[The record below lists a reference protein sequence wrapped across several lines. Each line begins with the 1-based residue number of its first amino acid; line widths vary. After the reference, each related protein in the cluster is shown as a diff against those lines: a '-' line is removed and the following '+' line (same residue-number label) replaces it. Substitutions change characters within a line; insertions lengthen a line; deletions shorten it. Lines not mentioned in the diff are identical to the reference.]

1 MAVLKHS
8 SFGDL
13 TGVSVGGVTQY
24 LGIKYASL
32 KNRLSAAK
40 LYDGTPGSSV
50 DATKL
55 GPTAPSPPSG
65 CDMEFNIIQHA
76 IPHPELPQSDIDCL
90 NLNIS
95 VPELGNGV
103 AKNLPVFAF
112 FHGGGFHLGSN
123 AWPQYDLAKF
133 VKLSAEKGLPV
144 IGVGVNYR
152 LGVTGF
158 LTSGE
163 LVKAG
168 YKPNNGLRDQ
178 KVALSWIKKHISRFG
193 GDGSNVTWMGE
204 SAGAVSATFHLQS
217 KEPLFK
223 RFIAMSGTSLMLK
236 TLPPPATEF
245 AYNSVLEALGIQE
258 LGPEERIK
266 KLLETPMD
274 EIIGKLGPQIPLGPS
289 VDGDI
294 IPNRLSFEEAG
305 SKASAALPGNTSV
318 ELLIGDVEFDGSIF
332 SFMLHSRKA
341 GCGAAFTTSIQKSLP
356 DAADSVLQA
365 YNIRSDMSD
374 DEAFLGILNFA
385 NDIALHAPTST
396 FAKGWPGKKFVYYF
410 DEPNPWDG
418 PWKGRATHV
427 LDVAY
432 LFQNYNEFLDD
443 EQKAV
448 AEGFAESFILF
459 INGKMPWAEYDE
471 VKAQVKVFGP
481 SSERVADLKVAT
493 RGRRQN
499 IFEIGKVVGL
509 DKLAAAWDAFMMD
522 I

>member
-1 MAVLKHS
+1 MAVLKHA

-32 KNRLSAAK
+32 KNRLSAAE
-40 LYDGTPGSSV
+40 LYDGTPGSSI

-55 GPTAPSPPSG
+55 GYLSFPSSTFWDMLIPDRRPTAPGPPIG
-65 CDMEFNIIQHA
+65 Y
-76 IPHPELPQSDIDCL
+76 IDCL

-95 VPELGNGV
+95 VLELGNGV

-123 AWPQYDLAKF
+123 AWPQYDLVKF

-152 LGVTGF
+152 LAVNGF

-168 YKPNNGLRDQ
+168 YKPNNGLWDQ
-178 KVALSWIKKHISRFG
+178 KVALSWIKKHISGFG
-193 GDGSNVTWMGE
+193 GDGSNITWIGE
-204 SAGAVSATFHLQS
+204 SAGAISATFHLQS

-223 RFIAMSGTSLMLK
+223 RFIAMSGTSWMLK
-236 TLPPPATEF
+236 ALPPLVTEF

-258 LGPEERIK
+258 LGPEERIEK
-266 KLLETPMD
+266 FLEIPMGGVV
-274 EIIGKLGPQIPLGPS
+274 GKLGPQIPLMPS
-289 VDGDI
+289 IDGDI
-294 IPNRLSFEEAG
+294 ILNRLSFEEAG
-305 SKASAALPGNTSV
+305 SKASAALPGKTSV

-332 SFMLHSRKA
+332 SFMLHPRKA
-341 GCGAAFTTSIQKSLP
+341 GCRAAFTTSIQKSLP
-356 DAADSVLQA
+356 DAGDSVLQA
-365 YNIRSDMSD
+365 YNIRSDISD

-385 NDIALHAPTST
+385 NDIAFHAPTLT
-396 FAKGWPGKKFVYYF
+396 FAKGWLGKKFAYYF

-418 PWKGRATHV
+418 PWKGGRATHV

-432 LFQNYNEFLDD
+432 IFQNYNEFLDD
-443 EQKAV
+443 EQKVV
-448 AEGFAESFILF
+448 AERFAESLLCLLMVRCRGL
-459 INGKMPWAEYDE
+459 NMM
-471 VKAQVKVFGP
+471 
-481 SSERVADLKVAT
+481 
-493 RGRRQN
+493 RGRQGDRA
-499 IFEIGKVVGL
+499 GKEL
-509 DKLAAAWDAFMMD
+509 PFLARENATSPANA
-522 I
+522 ILRNRIAL